1 MTYANAFALN
11 GKTPPQAVEL
21 EQAVLGAL
29 MLDQNALNNA
39 IEVLR
44 IESFYKPEHQTI
56 FNAIKTLFERS
67 EQVDLL
73 TVTQQLSKEGK
84 LEEVG
89 GAYYVTS
96 LTSHVTSAA
105 HIEYHARIL
114 TEKYIQRELIRTST
128 ETISDAY
135 QETCDIIELLDKT
148 EQKLLEISDK
158 NFRSD
163 YHSMDSV
170 MFETMNQIEEAGK
183 KDGSL
188 SGLPT
193 GFIQL
198 DRMTSGLHPGTL
210 IILAARPAMG
220 KTAFALSIARNM
232 AVDYNIPVAI
242 FSLEMTR
249 VELAMRLISGES
261 GIDGRRIK
269 SGQLPNWEKEMM
281 YQRSQRLSEAPI
293 YIDDTPQLSIF
304 ELRAKC
310 RRLKTS
316 HNIRMV
322 FIDYLQLMT
331 GGGDNS
337 RNGNREQEIS
347 YISRQLKA
355 LSKELE
361 VPVLALSQL
370 SRAVETRGGSKKP
383 ILSDLRESGAIE
395 QDADIVMFIY
405 RPEYYEVA
413 ELDDGTSTAGLA
425 QINLAKHRAGSTG
438 DVNLRFIADQVKFA
452 NREEDMPSGGDSIG
466 GMVPNNDF
474 DNPSPTSGIP
484 GTQTFGSKMN
494 DDTDAIFDGEE
505 SPF

>member
-1 MTYANAFALN
+1 
-11 GKTPPQAVEL
+11 
-21 EQAVLGAL
+21 
-29 MLDQNALNNA
+29 
-39 IEVLR
+39 
-44 IESFYKPEHQTI
+44 
-56 FNAIKTLFERS
+56 
-67 EQVDLL
+67 
-73 TVTQQLSKEGK
+73 
-84 LEEVG
+84 
-89 GAYYVTS
+89 
-96 LTSHVTSAA
+96 
-105 HIEYHARIL
+105 
-114 TEKYIQRELIRTST
+114 
-128 ETISDAY
+128 
-135 QETCDIIELLDKT
+135 
-148 EQKLLEISDK
+148 
-158 NFRSD
+158 
-163 YHSMDSV
+163 
-170 MFETMNQIEEAGK
+170 
-183 KDGSL
+183 
-188 SGLPT
+188 
-193 GFIQL
+193 
-198 DRMTSGLHPGTL
+198 MTSGLHPGTL

-370 SRAVETRGGSKKP
+370 SRAVETRGGSKNP
-383 ILSDLRESGAIE
+383 FS
-395 QDADIVMFIY
+395 
-405 RPEYYEVA
+405 P
-413 ELDDGTSTAGLA
+413 T
-425 QINLAKHRAGSTG
+425 
-438 DVNLRFIADQVKFA
+438 FA
-452 NREEDMPSGGDSIG
+452 NQELSSRM
-466 GMVPNNDF
+466 
-474 DNPSPTSGIP
+474 PTS
-484 GTQTFGSKMN
+484 
-494 DDTDAIFDGEE
+494 
-505 SPF
+505 